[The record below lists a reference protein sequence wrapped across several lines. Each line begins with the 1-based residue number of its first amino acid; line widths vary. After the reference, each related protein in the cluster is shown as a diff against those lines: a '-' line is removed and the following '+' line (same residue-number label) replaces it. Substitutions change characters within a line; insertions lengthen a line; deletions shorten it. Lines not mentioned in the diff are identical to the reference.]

1 MKLRP
6 VTALMFAAAAAAGL
20 AASAVTAA
28 PLPAL
33 SSPALFLSPAGKPF
47 RSKAGEPYPVV
58 VWFAEADANK
68 DGKIDKAELRADAD
82 AWFVQLDRDK
92 NGIIE
97 GQEISFYENRVVPE
111 MLANQQYGLL
121 APGLLAPGFL
131 AHGGLIVRAQYGG
144 VGGGGLDNVP
154 VVDADQETNTKSKKK
169 VELNLQGCAPY
180 NFLREPE
187 PLTAS
192 DSDFN
197 HRITKDEFAAASDRR
212 FKILDKDGDGF
223 LTLDTLPGTATQN
236 ALGGGKRR

>member
-6 VTALMFAAAAAAGL
+6 IAALMFAAAAGL
-20 AASAVTAA
+20 AASAVIAA

-47 RSKAGEPYPVV
+47 RSNAGEPYPVA
-58 VWFAEADANK
+58 VWFTEADANK
-68 DGKIDKAELRADAD
+68 DGKLDKAELRADAA
-82 AWFVQLDRDK
+82 AWFTQLDRDK

-121 APGLLAPGFL
+121 APGFSAN
-131 AHGGLIVRAQYGG
+131 GGLIVRAQYGG
-144 VGGGGLDNVP
+144 AGGSGLDDVP
-154 VVDADQETNTKSKKK
+154 VVDADQDTNGKSKKK
-169 VELNLQGCAPY
+169 AEVNLQGCAPY

-192 DSDFN
+192 DGDFN

-212 FKILDKDGDGF
+212 FKLLDKDADGF
-223 LTLDTLPGTATQN
+223 LTLDTLPTTAFQN
-236 ALGGGKRR
+236 ALGGGGKRR